1 MRRHYFVSCALA
13 AGVLLMPAGP
23 ATAQDGMEDLD
34 LENVPVITID
44 GRTFEENEPDEHAP
58 VRIVGDHVHKEREIM
73 LSYRYKRMKMDGNR
87 DGTTDLSTDDVLDS
101 WTVAPLRM
109 TMEMHMFGAMISV
122 TDDFTMAPM
131 IPYIRKEMDHIDRAG
146 VAFTTKSRGIGDV
159 RLTGLYRFLNREKHN
174 MILNAGISFPT
185 GSIDEKGAT
194 PTDPG
199 GANDLP
205 YPMQIGSGTYD
216 FLPGLTYRG
225 HSGDYSW
232 GAQATA
238 TIRTGDNS
246 HDYRLGN
253 RLQVSG
259 WGGRRL
265 TDWASVSLRF
275 AWESW
280 GDIRGRDPN
289 LNTVMVQSASTTLQG
304 GQRADAIFGLNFIIP
319 RGPMMGNRLALE
331 GGLPVHQRLEGPQL
345 ETDHF
350 FTVSWQ
356 KTF

>member
-44 GRTFEENEPDEHAP
+44 GRTFEESEPDEHAP
-58 VRIVGDHVHKEREIM
+58 VRIMGDHVHKEREVM

-101 WTVAPLRM
+101 WMVAPLRM

-194 PTDPG
+194 PADPG

-225 HSGDYSW
+225 HAGDYSW

-265 TDWASVSLRF
+265 TDWVSASLRF

-289 LNTVMVQSASTTLQG
+289 LNTAMVQSASTTLQG
-304 GQRADAIFGLNFIIP
+304 GQRVDAIFGLNFIVP
-319 RGPMMGNRLALE
+319 RGPLMGNRLAFE

-350 FTVSWQ
+350 FTVRWQ